1 MLVRLK
7 ENASEKHNKGGKK
20 MTTYTEKRGITTKTE
35 FTEFDAIGWS
45 CIDGS
50 TIYRATVTEFSIAR
64 GLISVRTKVVN
75 ADGSDYKPTHY
86 RNHWNGFTPTVDE
99 IRLLYE
105 LRQKSL

>member
-1 MLVRLK
+1 MNIIAWPPPK
-7 ENASEKHNKGGKK
+7 KKGERT

-35 FTEFDAIGWS
+35 YTEFDAIGWS
-45 CIDGS
+45 CLDAS

-86 RNHWNGFTPTVDE
+86 RNYWNGFSATADE
-99 IRLLYE
+99 HRTQY
-105 LRQKSL
+105 SA

>member
-1 MLVRLK
+1 
-7 ENASEKHNKGGKK
+7 

-45 CIDGS
+45 CLDTS

-86 RNHWNGFTPTVDE
+86 RNHRNGFTPTADE
-99 IRLLYE
+99 HRTQYSASHIFNHTGRAIARPTNE
-105 LRQKSL
+105 RK